1 MTGKNPI
8 PDPFWERAEAQLRLD
23 GSYEESVLRPFYQLI
38 YDEQD
43 YNWILGNTTLPHVL
57 SAVAS
62 IYNRDVSDN
71 KAAEA
76 HACSQVQVSAV
87 HHMIENPEENSDAA
101 GYSVIKHRRNLN
113 QFWAIV
119 RAIAGEEMMD
129 VEAVIQNL
137 ERGTVH
143 EPKHETVVS
152 AAIGD
157 PVWPGD

>member
-71 KAAEA
+71 SALN
-76 HACSQVQVSAV
+76 VSV
-87 HHMIENPEENSDAA
+87 
-101 GYSVIKHRRNLN
+101 GC
-113 QFWAIV
+113 
-119 RAIAGEEMMD
+119 
-129 VEAVIQNL
+129 
-137 ERGTVH
+137 
-143 EPKHETVVS
+143 
-152 AAIGD
+152 
-157 PVWPGD
+157 